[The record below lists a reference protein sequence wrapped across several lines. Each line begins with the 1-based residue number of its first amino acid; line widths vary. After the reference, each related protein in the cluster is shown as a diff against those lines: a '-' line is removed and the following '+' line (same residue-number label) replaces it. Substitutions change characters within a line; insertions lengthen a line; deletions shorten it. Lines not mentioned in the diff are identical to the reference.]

1 MKGYTTAG
9 VVLCGLLFWC
19 QVYEKIQL
27 IFSYT
32 MMSISIIYKIFS
44 GTHKMRCRKE
54 QKEEKMITVNGKE
67 VKDQEEQ
74 TVADYLEENGYRM
87 NRIAVELNGG
97 ILPKYEYSETRL
109 KDGDS
114 MEIVTFVGGG

>member
-1 MKGYTTAG
+1 
-9 VVLCGLLFWC
+9 
-19 QVYEKIQL
+19 
-27 IFSYT
+27 
-32 MMSISIIYKIFS
+32 
-44 GTHKMRCRKE
+44 
-54 QKEEKMITVNGKE
+54 MITVNGKE
-67 VKDQEEQ
+67 VKDLEEQ

>member
-19 QVYEKIQL
+19 
-27 IFSYT
+27 
-32 MMSISIIYKIFS
+32 
-44 GTHKMRCRKE
+44 
-54 QKEEKMITVNGKE
+54 
-67 VKDQEEQ
+67 QEEQ

>member
-1 MKGYTTAG
+1 LIVEINDSGKRIDKYLNENTEYTRS
-9 VVLCGLLFWC
+9 
-19 QVYEKIQL
+19 KIQ
-27 IFSYT
+27 
-32 MMSISIIYKIFS
+32 
-44 GTHKMRCRKE
+44 
-54 QKEEKMITVNGKE
+54 KMIENGNILVNGKE